1 MDLVPESPQRPPIAL
16 WMRVL
21 VPTPNQLL
29 RANTNNGKNGPSAQL
44 LVARV
49 LKSGLALA
57 VEVEDLVQESP
68 QR

>member
-1 MDLVPESPQRPPIAL
+1 MDLVLESPQRPPIAL
-16 WMRVL
+16 WMRVQI
-21 VPTPNQLL
+21 PTLKEFRVNI
-29 RANTNNGKNGPSAQL
+29 NNGKNGPSAQL

-49 LKSGLALA
+49 LKSGLELA